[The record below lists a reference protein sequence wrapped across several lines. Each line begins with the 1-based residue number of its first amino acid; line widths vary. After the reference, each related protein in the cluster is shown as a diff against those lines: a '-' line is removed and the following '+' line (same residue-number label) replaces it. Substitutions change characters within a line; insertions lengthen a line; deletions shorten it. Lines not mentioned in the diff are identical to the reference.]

1 MPRKAAPKAK
11 VTKKFEETAGH
22 SDSSVSEYET
32 STSLTK
38 RSNPYAS
45 YDSQDSSPYYEKKSI
60 GSEEDGDIESPR
72 SRKVRIQKCYEPLM
86 DNGILYIYNENPE
99 EYKKARKRIQ
109 NRESATRVRHKKKNA
124 TEDLIDQVK
133 FLKDES
139 LSLQTQNASLSTEN
153 MILKQQIMFYE
164 KVLVSQQK
172 NVQQPVQHTDTFSL
186 LAFSSNEYH

>member
-1 MPRKAAPKAK
+1 MPRKAATKAK
-11 VTKKFEETAGH
+11 VTTKFEEPAHH
-22 SDSSVSEYET
+22 SDHSLSEYDT

-45 YDSQDSSPYYEKKSI
+45 YDSPDDSPYEKKSI
-60 GSEEDGDIESPR
+60 GSEDDGDIESPR
-72 SRKVRIQKCYEPLM
+72 TRKIRVQKCYEPLM
-86 DNGILYIYNENPE
+86 DNGILYVYNDNPE

-109 NRESATRVRHKKKNA
+109 NRESATRVRYKKKTA
-124 TEDLIDQVK
+124 TEDLMDQVK
-133 FLKDES
+133 SLKDES

-172 NVQQPVQHTDTFSL
+172 NQQQAPISHTDTFSL
-186 LAFSSNEYH
+186 MAFSSAEYH